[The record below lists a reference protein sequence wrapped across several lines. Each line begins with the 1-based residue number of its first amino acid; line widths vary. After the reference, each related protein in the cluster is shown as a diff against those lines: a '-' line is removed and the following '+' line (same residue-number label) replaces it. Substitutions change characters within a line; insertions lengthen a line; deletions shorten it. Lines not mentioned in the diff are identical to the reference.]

1 MEINSS
7 GVDPQ
12 QQEEY
17 DEEDSQGGKRV
28 SEQANYKMNFASHK
42 LGSSPQLIQQLER
55 QQRQRVNINRP

>member
-7 GVDPQ
+7 GVDPH

-28 SEQANYKMNFASHK
+28 SEQANYKRNYAHK
-42 LGSSPQLIQQLER
+42 LGSSPQLI
-55 QQRQRVNINRP
+55 